1 MKHTEH
7 FDELLHTRRCTLL
20 GLGPM
25 SRNCVDAIIEL
36 GNELKTPFMLIA
48 SRRQVEAKEF
58 GGGYV
63 NNWTTEDFA
72 EYVRGRDRG
81 GYIVLVRAHGGP
93 WQNYSEV
100 AQKMNLKDAMESA
113 KRSFAADIKSGF
125 HMIHIDPSIDI
136 HKTPTQEEVLER
148 LFALYKFCADLA
160 RREGK
165 EIFFEFGTDEQS
177 GDLEDI
183 SVFENLL
190 KKIVAFCQE
199 HALPKPY
206 FVVAQT
212 VTKVKEMC
220 NVGDLAASAGSSA
233 A

>member
-81 GYIVLVRAHGGP
+81 GYIVLVRDHGG
-93 WQNYSEV
+93 
-100 AQKMNLKDAMESA
+100 A
-113 KRSFAADIKSGF
+113 KN
-125 HMIHIDPSIDI
+125 
-136 HKTPTQEEVLER
+136 ELER
-148 LFALYKFCADLA
+148 CDGIREALLCGRHQIRIPHDP
-160 RREGK
+160 
-165 EIFFEFGTDEQS
+165 
-177 GDLEDI
+177 
-183 SVFENLL
+183 
-190 KKIVAFCQE
+190 
-199 HALPKPY
+199 H
-206 FVVAQT
+206 
-212 VTKVKEMC
+212 
-220 NVGDLAASAGSSA
+220 
-233 A
+233 